1 MRRQGILLLRSYV
14 CLSIM
19 LVPNWSI
26 IYYLSTCIVVCQTDV
41 LKRMLQKPILSDRI
55 GEWAYALVEYDLAC
69 ESLKSMRGQIVLDF
83 IVEHRI
89 NDKHDL

>member
-1 MRRQGILLLRSYV
+1 MQRQGILLLRCYV
-14 CLSIM
+14 YLSIM

-26 IYYLSTCIVVCQTDV
+26 ILSNTCIVVCQTDV

-69 ESLKSMRGQIVLDF
+69 EPSKSMEAKL
-83 IVEHRI
+83 
-89 NDKHDL
+89 